1 MKFKYYYIS
10 ILFFILA
17 IFIFLGDVGSRYVYY
32 KNLIWFHYFGISNQ
46 STRYP
51 KFSLEDFINTTT
63 YINNVPVL
71 ETVSSS
77 KRDSILNNSKIGEA
91 LGFLTES
98 VKSQKDLI
106 HRFPFGIF
114 SMNSIISDLKSKKI
128 LAPYGNYNNNYLS
141 NQDTLIYSD
150 DVELANL
157 TYQTLAEMNNEDLS
171 KPIVFVNNLT
181 LKMKDH
187 WLKMKKSGNY
197 GEDGLSHGKRGYSKN
212 ILSVLSELS
221 TNLSLQNEW
230 NNKWPNRMGN
240 NSLSRAFIIGLDIRL
255 TREEAFDIGEFQSY
269 ITHSDN
275 DISIASGVIA
285 SLFNKMMKEDNLK
298 KKEVIQYLYDEI
310 KTKASVNSLALK
322 SVEIGRNLANRSLN
336 PILVY
341 NFISGFN
348 YNEFLTLLVYSFL
361 YFDKFEDALTNI
373 IHTTGDNESLA
384 FMLGALFGAYNK
396 MSLLPEYLNYIEAKD
411 VELMK

>member
-1 MKFKYYYIS
+1 MRFKYYYIS

-17 IFIFLGDVGSRYVYY
+17 IFIFLGDIGSRYVYY
-32 KNLIWFHYFGISNQ
+32 KNLIWFNYFDISTEN
-46 STRYP
+46 TRYP
-51 KFSLEDFINTTT
+51 KFTLEDFISTNI
-63 YINNVPVL
+63 YIDSVPIL
-71 ETVSSS
+71 ESLASN
-77 KRDSILNNSKIGEA
+77 KRDAILNNSKVGEA
-91 LGFLTES
+91 LGFLTEN

-114 SMNSIISDLKSKKI
+114 SINSVISDLKSKKI

-141 NQDTLIYSD
+141 DKDTLIYSD

-157 TYQTLAEMNNEDLS
+157 TYQTLIEIMDEDLA

-187 WLKMKKSGNY
+187 WLKMKKSGSY

-221 TNLSLQNEW
+221 TDLSLQNEW

-240 NSLSRAFIIGLDIRL
+240 NSLSRAFIIGLDVRL
-255 TREEAFDIGEFQSY
+255 TRDEAFEIGEFQSY

-275 DISIASGVIA
+275 DISIAAGVIS
-285 SLFNKMMKEDNLK
+285 SLFNKLMKEDNLK
-298 KKEVIQYLYDEI
+298 KEEVIQYLYDEI
-310 KTKASVNSLALK
+310 KNKASVNSLALK
-322 SVEIGRNLANRSLN
+322 SVEIGRNMANRSLN

-348 YNEFLTLLVYSFL
+348 YNEMLTLLVYSFL
-361 YFDKFEDALTNI
+361 YFDKFEEALTHI
-373 IHTTGDNESLA
+373 VHTTGDNESLA
-384 FMLGALFGAYNK
+384 FILGALFGAYNK
-396 MSLLPEYLNYIEAKD
+396 MSLLPEYLVHIEAKD
-411 VELMK
+411 IELMK